1 MMFGRPRCREWTPLA
16 TQQLRLRSLIQIVGY
31 NIRPPEWCTHQ
42 CSYYLTLHH
51 TTMSAPFYTSER
63 ISSPHPKWKEIDP
76 EITQRM
82 SSSNV
87 VIRIWCHILLPSNS
101 DEKSDN
107 LQDTVIQTWG
117 VYFTGLRYIGANLAL
132 NFTSD
137 CFKSNTLVFQMQ
149 GGYFCSYKSLKLDVI
164 PPENEVEH
172 GSLSSDSSG
181 KTNPYKNVIEPKF
194 IQNHR
199 LIKESRSISPSR
211 YNKVSD
217 KEYSK
222 SHSPVDRGFKQNF
235 PTIKTSAS
243 LNTSINL
250 DCSRIRDNSIERK
263 RNEQI
268 QIYEH
273 SPEHLEV
280 KVSDTNCDSK
290 NKSQE
295 DLCNSKIDL
304 SETAENYDLRNESD
318 GEPKYRYL
326 ALNFL
331 KSEIR
336 PSYNANKLQKL
347 HLLQY
352 SIKKRQEAVQEIK
365 ERIYKKSALTDE
377 NWVQANDQFELR
389 QRKSRSQRNLF
400 SADEN
405 IFDRERSSSHSDLS
419 IKNGKV
425 KDERPVSNGPR
436 LALKLNDLLSFKS
449 KPSPFQRAEHVRL
462 TKQLEI
468 LRFKRIILSD
478 ERDSKLANIRRLK
491 EMHSKLFEEN
501 QDVGSELMQNY
512 HTLSRRNEVLKETRQ
527 SCAALRELAAR
538 SHAALAS
545 RRCDLLAQLHQI
557 FYIEQNETWHIV
569 GVQLPICD
577 DESPRSN
584 ALSDAVAAGYV
595 AQLTTL
601 AAAVLGQP
609 LRYKIIL
616 LGSASKILDIM
627 PDLPDPNIPLFARG
641 GDVTLFRYGMFLL
654 NKCIAQLLWG
664 RGLSVT
670 DMRPTLSNLQ
680 RLLITPSNLSDT
692 SKLFG
697 TYRWLADSECP
708 RTQSLRSLVAS
719 ERGKYRPFNRF
730 KETVDGQS
738 PHSIMN
744 VRRHK
749 HSRSVGS
756 CQDDQDLSILA
767 STTSIMGSDSNI
779 YNMKLNQTDLQA
791 KQNCLKSHNSDS
803 EISRMSTEERVAQS
817 NSSNVV
823 FTLGDDSTSID
834 IETEKLVKISI
845 NNDDEWNNS
854 VDENVKR
861 ICTEIKDFCTNTN
874 ELSTE
879 SDRND
884 ANRLD
889 GDVNREAIAKCI
901 EVKSKDI
908 EDDIAVS
915 CDTCESNRDGT
926 CDMACANNVR
936 EVIVIPSAEAIL
948 NTGQNETNNINDCDV
963 Q

>member
-756 CQDDQDLSILA
+756 CQDDQFWSA
-767 STTSIMGSDSNI
+767 N
-779 YNMKLNQTDLQA
+779 
-791 KQNCLKSHNSDS
+791 
-803 EISRMSTEERVAQS
+803 
-817 NSSNVV
+817 
-823 FTLGDDSTSID
+823 
-834 IETEKLVKISI
+834 
-845 NNDDEWNNS
+845 
-854 VDENVKR
+854 
-861 ICTEIKDFCTNTN
+861 
-874 ELSTE
+874 
-879 SDRND
+879 DRNRHQR
-884 ANRLD
+884 NRS
-889 GDVNREAIAKCI
+889 I
-901 EVKSKDI
+901 SY
-908 EDDIAVS
+908 
-915 CDTCESNRDGT
+915 
-926 CDMACANNVR
+926 
-936 EVIVIPSAEAIL
+936 
-948 NTGQNETNNINDCDV
+948 
-963 Q
+963 